1 MKKSKIVGWVL
12 SVLLVLFL
20 IVASAGG
27 KFADWPG
34 KEEMLKSMGFTSE
47 LLFKIGILEVVISLI
62 FLVPRAGFI
71 GAILLT
77 AYLGGATVTHVRV
90 GEPFF
95 FPVLFGVI
103 TWVCLGLRQPEV
115 FRLALGMKSKD
126 DVNSA
131 GVDGTLSARPSL
143 SNAIGNPYATGE

>member
-27 KFADWPG
+27 KFTDWPG
-34 KEEMLKSMGFTSE
+34 KEEMLKTMGFTAE
-47 LLFKIGILEVVISLI
+47 TLFKIGILEVVISLL

-77 AYLGGATVTHVRV
+77 AYLGGATVTHVRM
-90 GEPFF
+90 GEAFF

-103 TWVCLGLRQPEV
+103 TWVCLGLRQ
-115 FRLALGMKSKD
+115 RKSF
-126 DVNSA
+126 V
-131 GVDGTLSARPSL
+131 SL
-143 SNAIGNPYATGE
+143 WG

>member
-1 MKKSKIVGWVL
+1 MKKTKIVGWVL

-47 LLFKIGILEVVISLI
+47 MLFNIGILEVVISLL
-62 FLVPRAGFI
+62 FLLPRAGFI

-103 TWVCLGLRQPEV
+103 TWVCLGLRQPEI
-115 FRLALGMKSKD
+115 FRLALGLSPHRSVDRSAID
-126 DVNSA
+126 DSTPA
-131 GVDGTLSARPSL
+131 
-143 SNAIGNPYATGE
+143 